1 MKKLKKPKITQVV
14 PHSPQY
20 LTLVGACIY
29 TSKSLEEIEQA
40 IQEGF
45 LKWCIARDGSK
56 SLRVDDLD
64 EYMHS
69 GRGLNRLLNSCA
81 RRKGQKN
88 DEQQS

>member
-1 MKKLKKPKITQVV
+1 MKKLKKPKIIQVV

-40 IQEGF
+40 LQEGF

-56 SLRVDDLD
+56 SLKTQHID
-64 EYMHS
+64 EYMQ
-69 GRGLNRLLNSCA
+69 GGGLA
-81 RRKGQKN
+81 KHGQKI
-88 DEQQS
+88 